1 MLSNLFIFENES
13 KLERNKR
20 KEMCICVYVISV
32 SYINNSCNNQASG
45 NIDIEDVDS
54 TNACYGGTTTLF
66 KCVNCFGNKCGG
78 FLFHWTTCFVDYAS

>member
-1 MLSNLFIFENES
+1 
-13 KLERNKR
+13 
-20 KEMCICVYVISV
+20 MCICVYVISV

-66 KCVNCFGNKCGG
+66 KCVNWVNSSSWDG
-78 FLFHWTTCFVDYAS
+78 DYGLIICTNIMVCLLQIYYLMHKEISILIFYPFF